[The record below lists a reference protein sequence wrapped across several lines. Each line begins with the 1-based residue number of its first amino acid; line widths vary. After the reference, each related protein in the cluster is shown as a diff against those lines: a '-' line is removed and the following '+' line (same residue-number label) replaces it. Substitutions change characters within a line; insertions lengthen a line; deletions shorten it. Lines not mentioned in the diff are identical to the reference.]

1 MLSTFVEHTLNLY
14 IELFFDRIEL
24 SNNSRITS
32 FIEIISESLL
42 AIESDQDIPIAQ
54 TFLKKDVIITLQVVL
69 KVIEQIFKMVEIL
82 E

>member
-1 MLSTFVEHTLNLY
+1 MLSTFVEHTLNLL

-69 KVIEQIFKMVEIL
+69 KVIEQIFKMVEVL